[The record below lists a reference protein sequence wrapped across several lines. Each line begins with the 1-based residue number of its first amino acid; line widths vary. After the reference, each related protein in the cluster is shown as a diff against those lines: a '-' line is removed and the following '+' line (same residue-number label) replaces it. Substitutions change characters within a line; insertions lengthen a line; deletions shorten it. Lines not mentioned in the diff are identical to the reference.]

1 MRFKFLFTL
10 ENEKFPIQYRK
21 SIMSFIKMSLQ
32 EYNEETFDNLY
43 HEKDPIM
50 KPYTFSVFFKNPK
63 FQEDSILLED
73 KKVELNFSIQDYNI
87 AINIYNGFNHQ
98 IHKAFPL
105 AQNFMTLQKI
115 SIIPEKQIKTDEIM
129 VKFMSPLVVRE
140 HNNETKKDYYYS
152 FQHEEFEEMLKI
164 NIREEMK
171 NTDIPE
177 RLIETFSIEA
187 INAKKT
193 VIKFYEK
200 QIEASL
206 GIYKLKGSS
215 ELLDYLYKAG
225 IGSKRSSGFGMF
237 TII

>member
-87 AINIYNGFNHQ
+87 AINIYNSFNHH
-98 IHKAFPL
+98 IHNAFPL
-105 AQNFMTLQKI
+105 AQNFLTLQKI

-140 HNNETKKDYYYS
+140 HNNETKMAYQKG
-152 FQHEEFEEMLKI
+152 
-164 NIREEMK
+164 
-171 NTDIPE
+171 
-177 RLIETFSIEA
+177 
-187 INAKKT
+187 KT
-193 VIKFYEK
+193 LYT
-200 QIEASL
+200 ASA
-206 GIYKLKGSS
+206 YFKTACNGSES
-215 ELLDYLYKAG
+215 NRYNVPACKRRC
-225 IGSKRSSGFGMF
+225 GSCSGRFRYR
-237 TII
+237 

>member
-10 ENEKFPIQYRK
+10 ANEKFPIQYRK
-21 SIMSFIKMSLQ
+21 SIMSFIKMALQ
-32 EYNEETFDNLY
+32 GHDEETLNNLY

-50 KPYTFSVFFKNPK
+50 KPYTFAVFFKNPK
-63 FQEDSILLED
+63 FEGDTILLED
-73 KKVELNFSIQDYNI
+73 KKIELNFSIQDYNI
-87 AINIYNGFNHQ
+87 AINIYNSFNHQ
-98 IHKAFPL
+98 LHRAFPL
-105 AQNFMTLQKI
+105 AQNSMTLQKI
-115 SIIPEKQIKTDEIM
+115 SIIPEKQIKTDEII

-152 FQHEEFEEMLKI
+152 FQHEKFEEMLKI
-164 NIREEMK
+164 NIKEEIK

-177 RLIETFSIEA
+177 KLVETFSIEA
-187 INAKKT
+187 VNARKT

-206 GIYKLKGSS
+206 GIYKLKGTP

-237 TII
+237 TIV

>member
-10 ENEKFPIQYRK
+10 ANEKFPIQYRK
-21 SIMSFIKMSLQ
+21 NIMSFIKMSLQ
-32 EYNEETFDNLY
+32 EYNEEAFDNLY

-87 AINIYNGFNHQ
+87 AINIYNSFNHH

-152 FQHEEFEEMLKI
+152 FQHEEF
-164 NIREEMK
+164 
-171 NTDIPE
+171 
-177 RLIETFSIEA
+177 
-187 INAKKT
+187 
-193 VIKFYEK
+193 
-200 QIEASL
+200 
-206 GIYKLKGSS
+206 
-215 ELLDYLYKAG
+215 
-225 IGSKRSSGFGMF
+225 
-237 TII
+237 

>member
-1 MRFKFLFTL
+1 
-10 ENEKFPIQYRK
+10 
-21 SIMSFIKMSLQ
+21 
-32 EYNEETFDNLY
+32 
-43 HEKDPIM
+43 
-50 KPYTFSVFFKNPK
+50 
-63 FQEDSILLED
+63 
-73 KKVELNFSIQDYNI
+73 
-87 AINIYNGFNHQ
+87 
-98 IHKAFPL
+98 
-105 AQNFMTLQKI
+105 
-115 SIIPEKQIKTDEIM
+115 
-129 VKFMSPLVVRE
+129 MSPLVVRE

-164 NIREEMK
+164 NIREEIK
-171 NTDIPE
+171 NADIPE

-206 GIYKLKGSS
+206 GIYKLNGSP

>member
-10 ENEKFPIQYRK
+10 ANEKFPIQYRK
-21 SIMSFIKMSLQ
+21 SIMSFIKMSL
-32 EYNEETFDNLY
+32 ENYSEEEFNKLY
-43 HEKDPIM
+43 HAKDPIM
-50 KPYTFSVFFKNPK
+50 KPYTFAVFFKNPK
-63 FQEDSILLED
+63 FEEDFILLQD

-87 AINIYNGFNHQ
+87 AINIYNSFNHQ
-98 IHKAFPL
+98 LHKAFPL
-105 AQNFMTLQKI
+105 NQNYMTLQKI
-115 SIIPEKQIKTDEIM
+115 SIVPEKQIKTDEIV

-152 FQHEEFEEMLKI
+152 FKHEKFEEMLKI
-164 NIREEMK
+164 NIKEEIK

-177 RLIETFSIEA
+177 KLVDTFSIEA
-187 INAKKT
+187 VNAKKA

-200 QIEASL
+200 QIETSL
-206 GIYKLKGSS
+206 GVYKLKGNP

-237 TII
+237 SI

>member
-10 ENEKFPIQYRK
+10 TNEKFPIQYRK

-32 EYNEETFDNLY
+32 GYNEEAFNNLY
-43 HEKDPIM
+43 HEKDPII
-50 KPYTFSVFFKNPK
+50 KPYTFAVFFKNPK
-63 FQEDSILLED
+63 FEKDFILLED
-73 KKVELNFSIQDYNI
+73 KKMELNFSIQDYNI
-87 AINIYNGFNHQ
+87 AINIYNSFNHQ
-98 IHKAFPL
+98 LHKSFPL
-105 AQNFMTLQKI
+105 IQNSMTLQKI
-115 SIIPEKQIKTDEIM
+115 SIIPEKQIKADEIL

-140 HNNETKKDYYYS
+140 HNSETKKDYYYS
-152 FQHEEFEEMLKI
+152 FQHEKFQEMLRI
-164 NIREEMK
+164 NIREEIK

-177 RLIETFSIEA
+177 KLVETFSIEEV
-187 INAKKT
+187 NGKKA

-200 QIEASL
+200 QIETSL
-206 GIYKLKGSS
+206 GTFKLKGNP